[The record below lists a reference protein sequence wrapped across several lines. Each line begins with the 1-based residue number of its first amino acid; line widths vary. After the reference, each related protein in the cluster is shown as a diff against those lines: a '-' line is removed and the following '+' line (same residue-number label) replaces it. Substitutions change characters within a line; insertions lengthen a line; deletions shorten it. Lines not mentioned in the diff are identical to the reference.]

1 MKRTCSFSKFN
12 LILDTDSLEN
22 NVTGLG
28 QVEDLRPSVDGMTE
42 RVPSTLLSVERNSEQ
57 AGSRVCSAD
66 RNTGKNV
73 DKPDFELIV
82 PVNDAESD
90 SFYWIPALNQKGKKG
105 NKRAH
110 SSSEEMRE
118 KEIER
123 KSTTIEN
130 LESEKEVD
138 YIVNIESSLPPE
150 SKAAK
155 PLPSQQELAEM
166 KLMTAVNVFLII
178 CKTKA
183 NVKMAASSSNLKCTF
198 KSTSG
203 RVPTCRRRLPRNYL
217 KELIPRAGGRSRAG
231 EPLKKRLAKLESG
244 TLPTNS
250 RTAFKENRRP
260 PQDLNE

>member
-90 SFYWIPALNQKGKKG
+90 SFYWTPALNQKGKKG

-110 SSSEEMRE
+110 SFSEEMRE

-138 YIVNIESSLPPE
+138 YIVNIESSLPPG

-155 PLPSQQELAEM
+155 PLPSQQELAEEM

-183 NVKMAASSSNLKCTF
+183 KVGLPV
-198 KSTSG
+198 G
-203 RVPTCRRRLPRNYL
+203 RRRCEDVCEK
-217 KELIPRAGGRSRAG
+217 KET
-231 EPLKKRLAKLESG
+231 E
-244 TLPTNS
+244 
-250 RTAFKENRRP
+250 
-260 PQDLNE
+260 

>member
-1 MKRTCSFSKFN
+1 MGRKKMNTKSTNTESQMASGSNAVGVLWQIPAVLSSDEFECLWSGSRTVIRGKQKPRVKRTGSFSKFN
-12 LILDTDSLEN
+12 LTLDCLEN

-28 QVEDLRPSVDGMTE
+28 EVEALRPSVKGMTG
-42 RVPSTLLSVERNSEQ
+42 RIPSTLLSVDHNSEQ

-82 PVNDAESD
+82 PVNDAESNSSD
-90 SFYWIPALNQKGKKG
+90 WTPALNQKGKKG

-110 SSSEEMRE
+110 KSSSEEMRE

-123 KSTTIEN
+123 KSTTTGN
-130 LESEKEVD
+130 LESGKEVD
-138 YIVNIESSLPPE
+138 YIVNIESSLPPG

-155 PLPSQQELAEM
+155 PLPSQQELAEEM

-183 NVKMAASSSNLKCTF
+183 KVGLPV
-198 KSTSG
+198 G
-203 RVPTCRRRLPRNYL
+203 WRRCEDVCEK
-217 KELIPRAGGRSRAG
+217 KET
-231 EPLKKRLAKLESG
+231 E
-244 TLPTNS
+244 
-250 RTAFKENRRP
+250 
-260 PQDLNE
+260 